1 MVFWQLKMK
10 HVRELC
16 TRYFI
21 SLFVLMRCSL
31 IHNVL
36 TGNKYLTKDS
46 ISCLNNMVNKA
57 AMVLGGL
64 IAPFVVWAYGKC
76 LKM

>member
-10 HVRELC
+10 HVRDLC
-16 TRYFI
+16 TRHFI
-21 SLFVLMRCSL
+21 SLFVLMRYSL

-46 ISCLNNMVNKA
+46 ISVLNNMANKA
-57 AMVLGGL
+57 TMVLGGL
-64 IAPFVVWAYGKC
+64 IVPFVVWAYDECVK
-76 LKM
+76 L

>member
-10 HVRELC
+10 HVRDLC
-16 TRYFI
+16 TRHFI
-21 SLFVLMRCSL
+21 SLFVLMRYSF
-31 IHNVL
+31 IHIVL
-36 TGNKYLTKDS
+36 TGNKYLIKDS
-46 ISCLNNMVNKA
+46 ISVLNNMLNKA